1 MQCTKV
7 KRGIIFNE
15 KNESKSACQN
25 VPAKRRRGRSV
36 GIKQESGMLNA
47 EEAYEDKTRS
57 SQISLSESESKL
69 KHTSSYMKPV
79 NEVLRK
85 RCLHNEIIK
94 TGKKVEI
101 PVETAEGIT
110 QRYRN
115 ILDQTELRVMF
126 DGADS
131 DNSKFLEAEEVMRL
145 LTGGLINHFTCGD
158 KKVIATVRACIEER
172 VVGKDS
178 DNFQ

>member
-1 MQCTKV
+1 
-7 KRGIIFNE
+7 
-15 KNESKSACQN
+15 
-25 VPAKRRRGRSV
+25 
-36 GIKQESGMLNA
+36 MLNA
-47 EEAYEDKTRS
+47 EKHREDKPED
-57 SQISLSESESKL
+57 SLSESESKL
-69 KHTSSYMKPV
+69 KHAQQIYMSNTV

-115 ILDQTELRVMF
+115 ILDQTELRHMF

-131 DNSKFLEAEEVMRL
+131 DNSKF
-145 LTGGLINHFTCGD
+145 
-158 KKVIATVRACIEER
+158 
-172 VVGKDS
+172 
-178 DNFQ
+178 